1 MSVNDLTIRAA
12 LVVGLALVAL
22 LLTGWR
28 KTARA
33 TPKTSR
39 GAHDGPRHVPFTVV
53 REATPSYAPPNPL
66 KRLWSLLASGGLA
79 VVVGAV
85 IATSLAFAVSLI
97 VIRMTDLLKQ

>member
-39 GAHDGPRHVPFTVV
+39 GSDSAPRQVPVAVV
-53 REATPSYAPPNPL
+53 REATPLYSPPNPL

-79 VVVGAV
+79 IVVGAV
-85 IATSLAFAVSLI
+85 IATSLAFAASLI

>member
-39 GAHDGPRHVPFTVV
+39 GGQSGPRQVPFAVV
-53 REATPSYAPPNPL
+53 REPTPAYTPPNPL

-79 VVVGAV
+79 LVVGAV

>member
-39 GAHDGPRHVPFTVV
+39 GPDGRPRQVPFAVV
-53 REATPSYAPPNPL
+53 REPTPLYEPPSPL
-66 KRLWSLLASGGLA
+66 RRLWSLLASGGLTL
-79 VVVGAV
+79 VIGAV
-85 IATSLAFAVSLI
+85 IATSLAFAVSVL

>member
-12 LVVGLALVAL
+12 LVVGLALFAL

-39 GAHDGPRHVPFTVV
+39 GESGPRQVPFSVA
-53 REATPSYAPPNPL
+53 RESTPAYTPPNPL

-85 IATSLAFAVSLI
+85 IATSLAFAVSLV

>member
-39 GAHDGPRHVPFTVV
+39 GGDRAARQVPFAVA
-53 REATPSYAPPNPL
+53 REATPAYTPSSPL
-66 KRLWSLLASGGLA
+66 KRLWSLIASGGLA
-79 VVVGAV
+79 IVVGAV
-85 IATSLAFAVSLI
+85 IATTFAFAVSLI